1 MAFKKLSNTASANQ
15 PACQSACC
23 APESE
28 PSTELESTAPCGCC
42 PPVNPAAVTEIGCS
56 CCSEEPP
63 AQPLGNVACDCCT
76 DTSQTP
82 AGCDCCTDESTDQP
96 SHQMAAA
103 IQTSTFTIDGLDCA
117 DCAAKLEKGISK
129 LPGVTDAKVHFAT
142 AKMKVTYDQAQLQPA
157 KIEKKVSAFGYQATL
172 IPAAGGPSGPQQS
185 VFQVSGLDCGD
196 CAAKLEKR
204 VASLAGVLSAQV
216 NFAAGKLTVEHTTA
230 IADIL
235 QAVKQAGY
243 QAERLTPGPRRQEAK
258 AAWWTNQRTQATIVS
273 GILLGLATV
282 LEWLSYSD
290 TPLIP
295 LYVTAA
301 VIGGYSAAKSGLY
314 GLKSFNFDM
323 NFLMTVAVIGAAAI
337 GEWSEG
343 ATVAFLFS
351 FGNTLQTYTMDK
363 TRQSIRALM
372 ELAPPEALVQRN
384 GMEVRLPVEE
394 IVVGDLVIVKPGER
408 IAMDGIVRSGLSAV
422 NQATITGESL
432 PVEKTAGDGVY
443 AGTVNEHGALEIEVT
458 RIAADSTLAKIMH
471 LVEEAQAQ
479 KAPSQQFVDV
489 FAKYY
494 TPAVLLT
501 AAAIMILPWLLFN
514 QPFAP
519 WFYKGLVLLVI
530 SCPCALVISTP
541 VSIVSAIGNSSRNG
555 VLIKGGAYLEQMG
568 GIQAIAFDKTGT
580 LTHGRPV
587 VTEIL
592 PFGEHNE
599 QELLSLA
606 AAVEKWSEHPL
617 ALAIVEKAKQIPLQP
632 ATNFQALVGRGA
644 QADVNGQ
651 TVYVGNLRLFEEL
664 GLSLEQH
671 KAAMISLEE
680 QGKTVMLIGSAAAI
694 WGLIAVA
701 DTLRDNSKNA
711 IRALRQAGMKHIAML
726 TGDNSRVAASIAK
739 NLNLDAYYSDLLPQD
754 KVTTVQKLTK
764 EYGTVVMVGD
774 GVNDAPALAAANIG
788 VAMGVAGSDTAL
800 ETADI
805 ALMADDLGKLA
816 YVINLSRK
824 TVSVIKQNIG
834 FAVLIKVIFV
844 IFTFFG
850 YVDLWLAVLADMGSS
865 ILVTLNGMRLMQKIH

>member
-1 MAFKKLSNTASANQ
+1 MAFKKLSGNKTPRNNT
-15 PACQSACC
+15 CQSDCCLPASEQTTTEPAEICACCPPPSTVAAAEPCDCC
-23 APESE
+23 APACTKQGS
-28 PSTELESTAPCGCC
+28 PQT
-42 PPVNPAAVTEIGCS
+42 AAVTLS
-56 CCSEEPP
+56 
-63 AQPLGNVACDCCT
+63 
-76 DTSQTP
+76 
-82 AGCDCCTDESTDQP
+82 
-96 SHQMAAA
+96 
-103 IQTSTFTIDGLDCA
+103 STFAVD
-117 DCAAKLEKGISK
+117 
-129 LPGVTDAKVHFAT
+129 
-142 AKMKVTYDQAQLQPA
+142 
-157 KIEKKVSAFGYQATL
+157 
-172 IPAAGGPSGPQQS
+172 
-185 VFQVSGLDCGD
+185 GLDCGD
-196 CAAKLEKR
+196 CASKLEKR
-204 VASLAGVLSAQV
+204 VAALSGVISAQV
-216 NFAAGKLTVEHTTA
+216 NFAAGKMVVKHTA
-230 IADIL
+230 PVADIL
-235 QAVKQAGY
+235 QTVRQAGY
-243 QAERLTPGPRRQEAK
+243 QAECLSAGPRRPETK
-258 AAWWTNQRTQATIVS
+258 AAWWTNRRTRATIVS
-273 GILLGLATV
+273 GVILGLATM
-282 LEWLSYSD
+282 LEWLNYGD
-290 TPLIP
+290 TALIP
-295 LYVTAA
+295 LYVAAA

-314 GLKSFNFDM
+314 GLRSLTFDM
-323 NFLMTVAVIGAAAI
+323 NFLMTIAVIGAMAI

-372 ELAPPEALVQRN
+372 ELAPPEALVQRD
-384 GMEVRLPVEE
+384 GTEERLPVEE
-394 IVVGDLVIVKPGER
+394 IVIGDIVIVKPGER
-408 IAMDGIVRSGLSAV
+408 IAMDGIVKSGLSAV

-432 PVEKTAGDGVY
+432 PVEKTSGDTVY

-458 RIAADSTLAKIMH
+458 RIAADSTLARIMH

-501 AAAIMILPWLLFN
+501 AAGIMLLPWLLFH

-587 VTEIL
+587 VTDIL
-592 PFGEHNE
+592 TLGETKEND
-599 QELLSLA
+599 LLSLA

-617 ALAIVEKAKQIPLQP
+617 AVAIVAKAKQLPLQS
-632 ATNFQALVGRGA
+632 ATNFKALVGRGA

-651 TVYVGNLRLFEEL
+651 TVYVGNCRLFEEL
-664 GLSLEQH
+664 GLSPEQMQ
-671 KAAMISLEE
+671 AAMLHLEE
-680 QGKTVMLIGSAAAI
+680 QGKTVMLVGSAQAI

-711 IRALRQAGMKHIAML
+711 IRELRQAGMKHIAML
-726 TGDNSRVAASIAK
+726 TGDNSRVAASIAR

-754 KVTTVQKLTK
+754 KVSTVQKLTK

-774 GVNDAPALAAANIG
+774 GVNDAPALAAANVG

-805 ALMADDLGKLA
+805 ALMADDLDKLA
-816 YVINLSRK
+816 YIINLSRK
-824 TVSVIKQNIG
+824 TVAIIKQNIG
-834 FAVLIKVIFV
+834 FSLLVKLIFV
-844 IFTFFG
+844 IFTFWG
-850 YVDLWLAVLADMGSS
+850 YIDLWLAVLADMGSS
-865 ILVTLNGMRLMQKIH
+865 ILVTLNGMRLMQKLG